1 MKKNILV
8 VNENLKACDEI
19 KGALQDEYSTEVY
32 CASSIEEAIEVF
44 VKHRFCLVILDVHLA
59 GSDGL
64 KLLGIMRQA
73 KPVPILVL
81 SGKDKPLKRTEALR
95 AGTSAYLEEPFELE
109 EITAQAQ
116 SLMELYINTNPLESR
131 CYTLAF
137 GLDLIIDPTY
147 WKVTLKGEPLELT
160 HREFMMLYC
169 LASHKG
175 QVLTKEQLYEWVWNE
190 ERNINVEATIK
201 SHIRTLRKKM
211 SPAGRELIENVRGV
225 GYRFNGDTYSK

>member
-95 AGTSAYLEEPFELE
+95 AGASAYLEEPFELP
-109 EITAQAQ
+109 TS
-116 SLMELYINTNPLESR
+116 SLLSSVGCGAGYDA
-131 CYTLAF
+131 TLW
-137 GLDLIIDPTY
+137 PPS
-147 WKVTLKGEPLELT
+147 KKG
-160 HREFMMLYC
+160 
-169 LASHKG
+169 
-175 QVLTKEQLYEWVWNE
+175 
-190 ERNINVEATIK
+190 TI
-201 SHIRTLRKKM
+201 
-211 SPAGRELIENVRGV
+211 
-225 GYRFNGDTYSK
+225 